1 MKYDV
6 SQQRLDLLR
15 RIQAQDQQALG
26 LLYDQ
31 LAPLVHTLILRILGE
46 PTDAEDVLLET
57 FWQIWHGAAS
67 YDPLRGTVEGWVITL
82 ARSRALDHL
91 RAHKRRALAATAS
104 PSAHSPCQP
113 SPATTL
119 EDCVLQGERA
129 PAVRAAL
136 AALPAE
142 QRADIRSESF
152 WPAVSGPTLLQAPLP
167 SGKASIESA
176 MVTKEFQ
183 LHHAYLAYA
192 VRHYPRLAPPH
203 LDLYRA
209 FLDTHIQRRD

>member
-1 MKYDV
+1 MM
-6 SQQRLDLLR
+6 SFFQRGAGACASRVRVDSISPSPDALSA
-15 RIQAQDQQALG
+15 RIV
-26 LLYDQ
+26 
-31 LAPLVHTLILRILGE
+31 PNSI
-46 PTDAEDVLLET
+46 
-57 FWQIWHGAAS
+57 
-67 YDPLRGTVEGWVITL
+67 GTVEGWVITL

-104 PSAHSPCQP
+104 LSAHSPCQP

-203 LDLYRA
+203 LDLY
-209 FLDTHIQRRD
+209 

>member
-1 MKYDV
+1 MRYDG
-6 SQQRLDLLR
+6 SQQWLDLLR

-31 LAPLVHTLILRILGE
+31 LAPLVHTLILRILGD

-67 YDPLRGTVEGWVITL
+67 YDPLRGSVEGWVITL

-91 RAHKRRALAATAS
+91 RAHKRRTLAATAS
-104 PSAHSPCQP
+104 PSAYPPCQP
-113 SPATTL
+113 SPATIP

-129 PAVRAAL
+129 RAVRAAL

-142 QRADIRSESF
+142 QRLVLE
-152 WPAVSGPTLLQAPLP
+152 
-167 SGKASIESA
+167 
-176 MVTKEFQ
+176 
-183 LHHAYLAYA
+183 LAYYHGLSQTEMA
-192 VRHYPRLAPPH
+192 QCLAQPLGTIKTRVRAGLLRLRQALQPY
-203 LDLYRA
+203 LG
-209 FLDTHIQRRD
+209 ISS